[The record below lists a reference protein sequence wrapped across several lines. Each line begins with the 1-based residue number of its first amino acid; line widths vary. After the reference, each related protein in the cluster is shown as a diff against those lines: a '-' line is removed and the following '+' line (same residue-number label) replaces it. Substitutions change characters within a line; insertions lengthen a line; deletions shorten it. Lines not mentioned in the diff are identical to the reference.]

1 MSKILRLKLTFLAL
15 LTAVFA
21 VNAELH
27 DYSLNV
33 QDFSELTVTD
43 AINVEY
49 RCSADSA
56 GWAFFTCEPS
66 LTNMLMFSNNKD
78 KLRIQLSNDGEVIKN
93 LPTILVYSSTLT
105 KLENAGDSTVTANHT
120 ASVPTL
126 KIKVVGNGTIIAHN
140 LNATTI
146 DAGINTGCG
155 HLVVS
160 GTAKRVNLKNV
171 GTGPVEAGGLV
182 AEEGK
187 CTVLGTGP
195 IDCTIS
201 DKLSVAGAGTGK
213 VYYNGNPQVT
223 NRSLGIKAI
232 RVDK

>member
-1 MSKILRLKLTFLAL
+1 MLAL
-15 LTAVFA
+15 LTAAFA
-21 VNAELH
+21 ANAELH

-33 QDFSELTVTD
+33 QDFSELNVTD

-56 GWAFFTCEPS
+56 GWAFFTCEPE
-66 LTNMLMFSNNKD
+66 LTNKLIFSNNKD
-78 KLRIQLSNDGEVIKN
+78 RLRIQLSNDGEKISK
-93 LPTILVYSSTLT
+93 LPTIVVYSSTLT
-105 KLENAGDSTVTANHT
+105 KLENAGDSTVTTKQT

-126 KIKVVGNGTIIAHN
+126 KIKVIGNGTIIAQN
-140 LNATTI
+140 LNATSI

-155 HLVVS
+155 HLVLS
-160 GTAKRVNLKNV
+160 GVAKRVSLKNV
-171 GTGPVEAGGLV
+171 GTGPIEAGGLH

-195 IDCTIS
+195 IDCTVS
-201 DKLSVAGAGTGK
+201 DKLTVAGAGTGK
-213 VYYNGNPQVT
+213 VYYKGTPEVT
-223 NRSLGIKAI
+223 NRSLGIKAV